1 MQVKVLDASWYLK
14 TMNKDARAEF
24 SARRIPGCD
33 PNHYFKQPNL
43 SIWSHRLGEARLF
56 LALKL
61 TDLYHEPSMST

>member
-33 PNHYFKQPNL
+33 PNHYFETPTC
-43 SIWSHRLGEARLF
+43 LF
-56 LALKL
+56 GL
-61 TDLYHEPSMST
+61 TGWVRPGSFSLQS